1 VVDGTQYTARQLT
14 TRARTTFFSD
24 AYAATSAQEQ
34 VAQEYRAFKDRQA
47 KEAQA
52 QQQPAKTATTAQRTD
67 LSQLGVESKTESP
80 PPGNPLTSAHNGAD
94 SAKNA
99 STDNVSGVYVLIGIA
114 LGYWVLK
121 WLRKAI
127 KVREAKAFIA
137 RVKANNGL
145 SPINASLMLQRGEKA
160 YMEAST
166 ELYETRAV
174 RVHQGGW
181 LSFRLTR
188 RISVGRAAG
197 VSRSL
202 PQMTRIDT
210 GRMILTNKRLC
221 FEGRIES
228 RTIAIG
234 KIVSIHPFLDGMEVT
249 SESRQ
254 KSMYFKV
261 PNPLVW
267 AATVRILSGVDNP
280 EDLTGIN
287 LKFDFN

>member
-1 VVDGTQYTARQLT
+1 
-14 TRARTTFFSD
+14 
-24 AYAATSAQEQ
+24 
-34 VAQEYRAFKDRQA
+34 
-47 KEAQA
+47 
-52 QQQPAKTATTAQRTD
+52 
-67 LSQLGVESKTESP
+67 
-80 PPGNPLTSAHNGAD
+80 
-94 SAKNA
+94 
-99 STDNVSGVYVLIGIA
+99 
-114 LGYWVLK
+114 
-121 WLRKAI
+121 
-127 KVREAKAFIA
+127 
-137 RVKANNGL
+137 
-145 SPINASLMLQRGEKA
+145 MLQRGEKA